1 MGEGFRLDYV
11 DSVPTAN
18 NIKSQGKYHLTLQ
31 RFVKADK
38 PCAMVKGTG
47 TLKQQ
52 TLVTA
57 FKKAIKEGNYPVECV
72 RRGDDVYLIRSKG
85 QKAR

>member
-11 DSVPTAN
+11 DAIPTAN
-18 NIKSQGKYHLTLQ
+18 NVKQCGKYHITIQ

-38 PCAMVKGTG
+38 PCAAVKGTG
-47 TLKQQ
+47 NLKPQ

-57 FKKAIKEGNYPVECV
+57 FKKAIREGKYPVECV
-72 RRGDDVYLIRSKG
+72 KRGDDVYLIRSKG
-85 QKAR
+85 QKER